1 MLFFVGIPLRTCEG
15 DLLTDRGSQYQVW
28 ADRIDAETDID
39 GLDEDI
45 LNFGVEVFGKQEQK
59 GKRKK
64 NQTAWPVQAAVRLT
78 FHQSPVPIPQ

>member
-64 NQTAWPVQAAVRLT
+64 TRQHGRSKQL
-78 FHQSPVPIPQ
+78 SD